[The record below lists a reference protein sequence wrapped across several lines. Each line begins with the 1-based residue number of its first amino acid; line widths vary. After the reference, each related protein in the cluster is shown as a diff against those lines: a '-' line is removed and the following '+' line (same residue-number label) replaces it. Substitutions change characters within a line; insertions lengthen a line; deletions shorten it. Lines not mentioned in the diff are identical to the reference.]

1 MVVADRPILMKAH
14 QLIHAIGPDL
24 QKEIISYLQ
33 TEQRAAYRAVLD
45 NLAVQR
51 KLRPVFLQKKTKDQ
65 QAAWLLDQLG
75 FKSSEAVAEQ
85 ILQIWLLKG
94 RPQMLVEF
102 LDAIGVEHN
111 GSGEVEQLPD
121 AIDAAKARSGIEC
134 LLKKFPPRHVAVYLH
149 LFQMQK
155 EGGWPGLAEAMSGV
169 DAIRL
174 QEPVAA

>member
-1 MVVADRPILMKAH
+1 MKAH
-14 QLIHAIGPDL
+14 QLIHAIGPEL
-24 QKEIISYLQ
+24 QKEIIAYLQ
-33 TEQRAAYRAVLD
+33 AEQRAAYRAVLD
-45 NLAVQR
+45 NL
-51 KLRPVFLQKKTKDQ
+51 
-65 QAAWLLDQLG
+65 
-75 FKSSEAVAEQ
+75 AEQ

-94 RPQMLVEF
+94 RPQMLTEF

-121 AIDAAKARSGIEC
+121 AIDAAKARSGIER